1 MDQARGG
8 GGCGPEDQSGGRNGL
23 AGLKTIATRDRT
35 ASGTGVTENTLKHF
49 VRHCSGGQAALV
61 SQHGH
66 SSLLP
71 V

>member
-8 GGCGPEDQSGGRNGL
+8 GGCGPEDQSGGRNGS
-23 AGLKTIATRDRT
+23 AGLKAIATFDRSAIGAAT
-35 ASGTGVTENTLKHF
+35 RKNTLKHL
-49 VRHCSGGQAALV
+49 VRHCSGGQTALS

>member
-8 GGCGPEDQSGGRNGL
+8 GGCGPEDQSGGRNGS
-23 AGLKTIATRDRT
+23 AGLRTIATFKRRAIGAAT
-35 ASGTGVTENTLKHF
+35 AENTLKHL

-66 SSLLP
+66 LSSLP
-71 V
+71 D